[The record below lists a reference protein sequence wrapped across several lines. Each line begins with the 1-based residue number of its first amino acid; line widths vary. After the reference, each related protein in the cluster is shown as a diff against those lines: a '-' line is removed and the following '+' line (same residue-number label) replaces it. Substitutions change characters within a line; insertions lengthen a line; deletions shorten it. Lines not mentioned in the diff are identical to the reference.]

1 MKNGSRERRYR
12 LKLIGAAAL
21 VILFAAVVLSVP
33 DNRLAWQ
40 GPLVMGT
47 LAMPTP
53 NPAKFP
59 PRDVRPNS
67 DSMFSLLGF
76 ISVVGVLGLAGKWF
90 LTKPSP
96 KKVKIADKVVH
107 PLVFP

>member
-1 MKNGSRERRYR
+1 MSKESA
-12 LKLIGAAAL
+12 KKKFLIKVVGAAAL
-21 VILFAAVVLSVP
+21 VVIFSAVVSSIP

-47 LAMPTP
+47 LLMPTP
-53 NPAKFP
+53 NLAKFP

-67 DSMFSLLGF
+67 ESMFSLLGF
-76 ISVVGVLGLAGKWF
+76 VSVVGLLGLTGRWF

-96 KKVKIADKVVH
+96 KKVVDKVVH

>member
-1 MKNGSRERRYR
+1 MNKGSAKR
-12 LKLIGAAAL
+12 KLLRKIAGAAVL
-21 VILFAAVVLSVP
+21 VVVFSFVVSTVP

-47 LAMPTP
+47 LSLPKP
-53 NPAKFP
+53 NPANIV
-59 PRDVRPNS
+59 PRDLRPNS

-76 ISVVGVLGLAGKWF
+76 LSVMGILGLGGRWF
-90 LTKPSP
+90 FTKPSP
-96 KKVKIADKVVH
+96 RKVVDKVVH